1 MIDPEVIA
9 RIAERKILEA
19 IEEGKFDNLPGSGQP
34 LVFEDDA
41 GVPLHIRMA
50 NKVLKNAGG
59 LPDWMM
65 VQNDIVTERAEIER
79 LRVRL
84 AQDGQTRRAKLHSLP
99 ATHPDIARFA
109 AWHARERAAYLR
121 RLKSVNT
128 SILKFA
134 MSAPSTAPAYA
145 SYKIERVMAEFD
157 EAFPTLE
164 QARHLTPLVAEPE
177 SKLRSLA
184 RERYRQGG
192 GEVRGWAKAAGRLG
206 LGRAQS
212 AGQPGAAASD
222 DSANALGSALE
233 GGMDHEDIKRADAP
247 DGYKQP

>member
-9 RIAERKILEA
+9 RIAERKIQEA

-41 GVPLHIRMA
+41 GVPLSTRLA

-65 VQNDIVTERAEIER
+65 VQNDIVTERAEVER

-84 AQDGQTRRAKLHSLP
+84 TQEGQTRRARLQTLAGDH
-99 ATHPDIARFA
+99 ADVARFVQ
-109 AWHARERAAYLR
+109 WHTRERAAYLR

-128 SILKFA
+128 SILKFS

-145 SYKIERVMAEFD
+145 SYKIDRVMAEFD
-157 EAFPTLE
+157 EMFPTLE
-164 QARHLTPLVAEPE
+164 QARNLPVPDVEPE
-177 SKLRSLA
+177 SKLRGLA

-192 GEVRGWAKAAGRLG
+192 RRSARLG
-206 LGRAQS
+206 QSRRASGPGALPRGRA
-212 AGQPGAAASD
+212 A
-222 DSANALGSALE
+222 
-233 GGMDHEDIKRADAP
+233 
-247 DGYKQP
+247 